1 MKRWSEQKKSGTW
14 AERVVAILA
23 VFAIAMVS
31 LPAAA
36 DDNSDASD
44 EEGAEMSADDY
55 AERVQHFYGNTEDF
69 QAAFMQT
76 YTDIAAGQATQS
88 RGRVYFKKPGMM
100 RWDYYQRDSE
110 QRDRMLVSDGSTFYI
125 YEFEYQQVFRQCL
138 EDSQLPTALRF
149 LMGEGELLD
158 EFDVELG
165 GDSTAERPVLE
176 LTPKEPT
183 SEYTQLTFV
192 LDPESYQV
200 SKTTLHDPYGN
211 TNQIDF
217 RHSRV
222 NSGLAAEGFEFE
234 TPEGARELN
243 PEKECD

>member
-1 MKRWSEQKKSGTW
+1 MKSWRKEGKSARRRGRLITLVMGLLLVLVASPLA
-14 AERVVAILA
+14 AEED
-23 VFAIAMVS
+23 S
-31 LPAAA
+31 
-36 DDNSDASD
+36 DNGAP
-44 EEGAEMSADDY
+44 ERAEMSANDY
-55 AERVQHFYGNTEDF
+55 AERVQHFYGQSEDF
-69 QAAFMQT
+69 QAAFLQT
-76 YTDIAAGQATQS
+76 YTDVAAGDAMRS

-100 RWDYYQRDSE
+100 RWDYYQSDSE
-110 QRDRMLVSDGSTFYI
+110 QRDRMLVSDGSTFYV

-158 EFDVELG
+158 EFDVELAD
-165 GDSTAERPVLE
+165 DSTADRPVLE

-192 LDPESYQV
+192 LDPDSYQV

-222 NSGLAAEGFEFE
+222 NSGLDTAGFEFE
-234 TPEGARELN
+234 TPDGARELN
-243 PEKECD
+243 PEKRCD